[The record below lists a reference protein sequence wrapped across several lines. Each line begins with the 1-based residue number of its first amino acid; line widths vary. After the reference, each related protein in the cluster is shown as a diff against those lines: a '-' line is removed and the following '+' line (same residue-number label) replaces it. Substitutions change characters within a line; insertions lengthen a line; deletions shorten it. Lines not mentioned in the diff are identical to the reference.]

1 MGESDISVPRSG
13 SEVMTVTVRLP
24 GALRD
29 VTGGET
35 KLTASGATLREV
47 IADIDRRHPGF
58 AARVLD
64 PSGGIRSYVN
74 GYIGEEDAR
83 TRGGGGAAGPDGSDG
98 LGIPATAGGRGAAAR
113 ASSFQA
119 SCAARMPP

>member
-1 MGESDISVPRSG
+1 MGESDISAPRSG
-13 SEVMTVTVRLP
+13 SEAMPVTVRLP

-35 KLTASGATLREV
+35 KLTASGATLRAV

-64 PSGGIRSYVN
+64 PSGGIRAYIN
-74 GYIGEEDAR
+74 GYIRGEGAR
-83 TRGGGGAAGPDGSDG
+83 PPGGGGAALPPSSEGQGVP
-98 LGIPATAGGRGAAAR
+98 PVGRGG
-113 ASSFQA
+113 
-119 SCAARMPP
+119 

>member
-1 MGESDISVPRSG
+1 MGESDSSAPRSG

-64 PSGGIRSYVN
+64 PSGGVKAYVHV
-74 GYIGEEDAR
+74 YIGE
-83 TRGGGGAAGPDGSDG
+83 GGARAPR
-98 LGIPATAGGRGAAAR
+98 GRGAG
-113 ASSFQA
+113 
-119 SCAARMPP
+119 PPRGSGGRVRP

>member
-1 MGESDISVPRSG
+1 MGESDISAPRSG
-13 SEVMTVTVRLP
+13 SEAMPVTVRLP

-64 PSGGIRSYVN
+64 PSGGLRSYVN
-74 GYIGEEDAR
+74 RYIGEDDAPA
-83 TRGGGGAAGPDGSDG
+83 RGRSRAPRPAGSGGNV
-98 LGIPATAGGRGAAAR
+98 IPAVARGRLLKA
-113 ASSFQA
+113 
-119 SCAARMPP
+119 CL

>member
-1 MGESDISVPRSG
+1 MGESAISAPRSG
-13 SEVMTVTVRLP
+13 SEVMAVTVRLP

-64 PSGGIRSYVN
+64 PSGGIRAYVKV
-74 GYIGEEDAR
+74 YIGEEDAGA
-83 TRGGGGAAGPDGSDG
+83 RGGRHASGHEGREGT
-98 LGIPATAGGRGAAAR
+98 GIPTSAGGRRSTAPVPAILAT
-113 ASSFQA
+113 
-119 SCAARMPP
+119 

>member
-1 MGESDISVPRSG
+1 MGESAISALRSG
-13 SEVMTVTVRLP
+13 SEVVAVTVRLP

-35 KLTASGATLREV
+35 KLTASGTTLREV

-64 PSGGIRSYVN
+64 PSGEIRSYVN
-74 GYIGEEDAR
+74 VYIGEEDAR
-83 TRGGGGAAGPDGSDG
+83 ARGGGDAAGPQGSEG
-98 LGIPATAGGRGAAAR
+98 MGVPPVARGG
-113 ASSFQA
+113 
-119 SCAARMPP
+119 

>member
-1 MGESDISVPRSG
+1 MGESDISAPRSG

-58 AARVLD
+58 AARLLD
-64 PSGGIRSYVN
+64 PSGRIRSYVN
-74 GYIGEEDAR
+74 VYIGEDDAR
-83 TRGGGGAAGPDGSDG
+83 ARGGSGAAGPRGKEG
-98 LGIPATAGGRGAAAR
+98 MGIPAMARGR
-113 ASSFQA
+113 
-119 SCAARMPP
+119 

>member
-1 MGESDISVPRSG
+1 MGESAISALRSG
-13 SEVMTVTVRLP
+13 SEVVAVTVRLP

-35 KLTASGATLREV
+35 KLTASGTTLREG

-64 PSGGIRSYVN
+64 PSGEIRSYVN
-74 GYIGEEDAR
+74 VYIGEDDAR
-83 TRGGGGAAGPDGSDG
+83 ARGGSGAAGP
-98 LGIPATAGGRGAAAR
+98 GGRGGLGSPAVGGGG
-113 ASSFQA
+113 
-119 SCAARMPP
+119 

>member
-1 MGESDISVPRSG
+1 MA
-13 SEVMTVTVRLP
+13 VTVRLP

-29 VTGGET
+29 LTGGEN

-64 PSGGIRSYVN
+64 PSGGIRGYVN
-74 GYIGEEDAR
+74 GYIGEDDAR
-83 TRGGGGAAGPDGSDG
+83 APGGGHASRPPGSGGPV
-98 LGIPATAGGRGAAAR
+98 ITAMCGRGWTTAR
-113 ASSFQA
+113 ASSFL
-119 SCAARMPP
+119 PEI

>member
-1 MGESDISVPRSG
+1 MGESGTSAPRSG
-13 SEVMTVTVRLP
+13 SEVMPVTVRLP

-35 KLTASGATLREV
+35 KLSASGATLREV

-64 PSGGIRSYVN
+64 PSGGIRAYINV
-74 GYIGEEDAR
+74 YIGEGGAR
-83 TRGGGGAAGPDGSDG
+83 APGGGGAAGPQGREG
-98 LGIPATAGGRGAAAR
+98 MGVPAVAGGGRSA
-113 ASSFQA
+113 
-119 SCAARMPP
+119 PPPPPLQ

>member
-1 MGESDISVPRSG
+1 MGESAISAPRSG
-13 SEVMTVTVRLP
+13 SEVMAVTVRLP

-29 VTGGET
+29 LTGGEN

-64 PSGGIRSYVN
+64 PSGEIRSYVN
-74 GYIGEEDAR
+74 VYIGEDDAR
-83 TRGGGGAAGPDGSDG
+83 AR
-98 LGIPATAGGRGAAAR
+98 GGRGPAGPHGRDAMGIPP
-113 ASSFQA
+113 
-119 SCAARMPP
+119 MP

>member
-1 MGESDISVPRSG
+1 MGESDISAHRSG
-13 SEVMTVTVRLP
+13 SEVMPVTVRLP

-35 KLTASGATLREV
+35 RLTASGATLREV

-64 PSGGIRSYVN
+64 PSGGVRAYGHV
-74 GYIGEEDAR
+74 YI
-83 TRGGGGAAGPDGSDG
+83 GGGGAAVPRGGGAVPPKGR
-98 LGIPATAGGRGAAAR
+98 GGRVV
-113 ASSFQA
+113 
-119 SCAARMPP
+119 

>member
-1 MGESDISVPRSG
+1 MGESAISPPRSG
-13 SEVMTVTVRLP
+13 RQVLAVTGRLP

-35 KLTASGATLREV
+35 KLTASGTTLREV

-64 PSGGIRSYVN
+64 PSGEIRSYVN
-74 GYIGEEDAR
+74 VYIGKDDAR
-83 TRGGGGAAGPDGSDG
+83 ARGGSGAVVPDGSDIMV
-98 LGIPATAGGRGAAAR
+98 IPAMAGGR
-113 ASSFQA
+113 
-119 SCAARMPP
+119 